1 MQIFVNVSEFFQVIN
16 IVFVSCNIEAQV
28 FSRQLIQLFQ
38 VNVIAQIVAL
48 EGYNVFLSM
57 LVEFLENFLKLF
69 RSLEYVRVI

>member
-16 IVFVSCNIEAQV
+16 IVFVGCDIEAQV